1 MKKLLLAFSIFSSL
15 TIAAQDN
22 YQLRNAI
29 DLFRSNIIA
38 DREMKNALTETDI
51 DGSPYLNDEFIT
63 GEIFTTSKTQFSNI
77 PLRYNIYN
85 DEIEFK
91 SPEGNISA
99 LGVPEIIDKLVFGDY
114 TMIYAPYT
122 YAKKMNRGFFI
133 VIISGKASLYVRP
146 NIDYIKPVP
155 PAAYKDAKPAK
166 FVKKVDTYYIRIGTD
181 AAQLI
186 ENKKDL
192 EKVFPDH
199 KKEIAAFIKNNK
211 INHRKEDKLKELVD
225 YYNSL

>member
-1 MKKLLLAFSIFSSL
+1 MKRLLFVFSIFSSL
-15 TIAAQDN
+15 TIAAQVN

-38 DREMKNALTETDI
+38 NKEIKNALAETAI

-63 GEIFTTSKTQFSNI
+63 GDIFTTSKTQFPDI

-99 LGVPEIIDKLVFGDY
+99 LVAPEIIDKVVFGNY
-114 TMIYAPYT
+114 TMVYAPYN
-122 YAKKMNRGFFI
+122 YAKRMNRGFFRL
-133 VIISGKASLYVRP
+133 VTSGKASLYARS
-146 NIDYIKPVP
+146 NIEYCEPVP
-155 PAAYKDAKPAK
+155 PAAYKNAQPAK
-166 FVKKVDTYYIRIGTD
+166 FIKKADSYYIRIGED
-181 AAQLI
+181 AAQKI
-186 ENKKDL
+186 ENKKGL
-192 EKVFPDH
+192 PEIFPEH
-199 KKEIAAFIKNNK
+199 YKEITVFIKRNK
-211 INHRKEDKLKELVD
+211 TNDRKEGDLKELVD